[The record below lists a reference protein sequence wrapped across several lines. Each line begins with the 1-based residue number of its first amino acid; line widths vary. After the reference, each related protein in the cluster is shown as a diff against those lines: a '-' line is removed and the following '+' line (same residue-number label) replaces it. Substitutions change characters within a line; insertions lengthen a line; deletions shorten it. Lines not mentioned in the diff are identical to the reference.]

1 MTTKKG
7 PAQQLNTRAV
17 ILRMLLGAAIGFAI
31 ISVFVFSVDNPNPDW
46 GKFWRIRPLI
56 ITPLAGA
63 FGILSFY
70 LTNLIR
76 PQGQFMTVLI
86 YTFSTIAFI
95 IALWLGTVLGL
106 AGTLWD

>member
-1 MTTKKG
+1 MTTNNS

-76 PQGQFMTVLI
+76 PQG
-86 YTFSTIAFI
+86 
-95 IALWLGTVLGL
+95 
-106 AGTLWD
+106 

>member
-46 GKFWRIRPLI
+46 GKFWRVRPLI
-56 ITPLAGA
+56 VTPLFAS

-70 LTNLIR
+70 LKNYMR
-76 PQGQFMTVLI
+76 PKGQFMTVLVFL
-86 YTFSTIAFI
+86 FSTLVFLFV
-95 IALWLGTVLGL
+95 LWFGTVMGL
-106 AGTLWD
+106 DGTLWD